1 MITQVTIN
9 GKTIPVLA
17 QKVKGQIWIHFNG
30 RTFQYEDESKKKFG
44 SQSSQ
49 TGHAGD
55 ILAPMP
61 GKVTKILK
69 QAGDSVSKGE
79 AVIVMEAMKMEY
91 TLKSD
96 GDGVIQKIGCKLGEQ
111 VSLGKVLA
119 HIDPKKEGQA

>member
-1 MITQVTIN
+1 MLTQVTIN
-9 GKTIPVLA
+9 GKAITVQA
-17 QKVKGQIWIHFNG
+17 QKVKGQVWIHLNG
-30 RTFQYEDESKKKFG
+30 RTFLHEDESKKKFG
-44 SQSSQ
+44 SQANQ

-69 QAGDSVSKGE
+69 QAGDQVTKGE

-96 GDGVIQKIGCKLGEQ
+96 GEGRVEKISCKVGEQ

-119 HIDPKKEGQA
+119 HIQPKTESPT